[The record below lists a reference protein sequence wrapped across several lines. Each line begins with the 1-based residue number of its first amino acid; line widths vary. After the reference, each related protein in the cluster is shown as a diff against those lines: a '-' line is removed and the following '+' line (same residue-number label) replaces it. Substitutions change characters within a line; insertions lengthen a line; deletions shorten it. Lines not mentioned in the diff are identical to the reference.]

1 MVKRAKK
8 ELRNFWHGQQKC
20 NLLVSVCSAQK
31 GSTDNNRKESVTRF
45 N

>member
-8 ELRNFWHGQQKC
+8 ELLNFWHGQQKY
-20 NLLVSVCSAQK
+20 NLFVSVRGVPK